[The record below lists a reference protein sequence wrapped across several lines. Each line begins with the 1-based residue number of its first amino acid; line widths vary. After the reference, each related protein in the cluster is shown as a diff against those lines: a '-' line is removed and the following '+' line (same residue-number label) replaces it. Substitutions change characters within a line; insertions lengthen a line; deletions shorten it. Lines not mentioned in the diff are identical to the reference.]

1 MIFTSDLDIL
11 PILMKFDSHAEI
23 EFPIEAVDKEKLAA
37 WMDDRIVS
45 FVQTYLSL
53 HENTYYLKGHLVDDP
68 VARVR
73 FPKYAAGTTLERS
86 GKTLYFVSEATRDE
100 YLKQQGG

>member
-1 MIFTSDLDIL
+1 
-11 PILMKFDSHAEI
+11 MKFDPHAEI
-23 EFPIEAVDKEKLAA
+23 EFPIEAIDKEKLAA
-37 WMDDRIVS
+37 RMDDRIVA

-73 FPKYAAGTTLERS
+73 FPKYAAGATIERG